1 MNRSGGV
8 VALTV
13 VGVLVAGGTAAA
25 VNTVILH
32 SGGSV
37 TVNSAENFL
46 VIDGSTDSS
55 VTPSSEPTADQ
66 LVPTPVT
73 NEAVPTQDTTTT
85 TTTASRTQVTRQRT
99 TTSARRTTT
108 TTRTVSRSSS
118 VPVVTFRPRPVESH
132 GVGHGNGGGNG
143 SSNGSSGGSGHG
155 GPTPSPTIPTN
166 GGPDD

>member
-8 VALTV
+8 IALTV

-46 VIDGSTDSS
+46 VFDGSTDSS
-55 VTPSSEPTADQ
+55 GTPSSEPTADQ
-66 LVPTPVT
+66 AVPTPVT
-73 NEAVPTQDTTTT
+73 NEAVPTQDT

-108 TTRTVSRSSS
+108 SRTVSRSNG
-118 VPVVTFRPRPVESH
+118 VPVATFRPRPVESH
-132 GVGHGNGGGNG
+132 GSGHGNGG
-143 SSNGSSGGSGHG
+143 S
-155 GPTPSPTIPTN
+155 N